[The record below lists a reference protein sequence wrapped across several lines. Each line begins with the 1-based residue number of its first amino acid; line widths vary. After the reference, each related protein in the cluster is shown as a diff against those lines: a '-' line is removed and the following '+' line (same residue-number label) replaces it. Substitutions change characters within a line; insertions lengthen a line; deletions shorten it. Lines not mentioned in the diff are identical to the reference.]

1 MRSFLFAAL
10 AVTSLSACAQT
21 TNFNQVQH
29 IQTALNHLTIVDLG
43 EPVINLAV
51 AVPDAFEIER
61 HEDKVFIKPLREGV
75 STNLFIWTTTRQ
87 LTYEIDPVGDV
98 AKMNVIVRNAPQP
111 IAHVAAVEDDDRKI
125 QKIAALVLTQALMG
139 TEDIA
144 HDNSK
149 APTSGLMVELNQVFR
164 SKSDLYIRY
173 TMTNQSKAPFRIT
186 TPDVYQPEPTQ
197 TPISI
202 LSLRDHQLSSQA
214 FAAFK
219 SKQGPSVPIAGAESQ
234 VRDLQP
240 GQKSIG
246 VICIHG
252 SQTNPPKLYQLRF
265 GSSQSGAITVE
276 TVL

>member
-1 MRSFLFAAL
+1 MRSFLFAAV
-10 AVTSLSACAQT
+10 AATSLSACAQT

-29 IQTALNHLTIVDLG
+29 IQTAFNHLTVVDLG

-51 AVPDAFEIER
+51 AEPDAFEIER
-61 HEDKVFIKPLREGV
+61 HDDKVFIKPLRDGI
-75 STNLFIWTTTRQ
+75 STNLFIWTTERQ
-87 LTYEIDPVGDV
+87 LTYEIDPAGDV

-111 IAHVAAVEDDDRKI
+111 LSRVAAVEDDDRKM

-144 HDNSK
+144 HDNAK
-149 APTSGLMVELNQVFR
+149 APATGVVVELNQVFR
-164 SKSDLYIRY
+164 SKTDLYIRY

-186 TPDVYQPEPTQ
+186 TPDVYQAEPTQ

-202 LSLRDHQLSSQA
+202 LSLRDHQLSSEA

-219 SKQGPSVPIAGAESQ
+219 SKQGLSLPVAGAESQ
-234 VRDLQP
+234 VKDLQP

-246 VICIHG
+246 VICIHS
-252 SQTNPPKLYQLRF
+252 SQTNPPHIYQLLF
-265 GSSQSGAITVE
+265 GSSQSGMITVE

>member
-10 AVTSLSACAQT
+10 AATSLSACAQT

-29 IQTALNHLTIVDLG
+29 IQTALNHLTVVDLG
-43 EPVINLAV
+43 EPVLNLAV
-51 AVPDAFEIER
+51 AEPDAFEIER
-61 HEDKVFIKPLREGV
+61 HDDKVFIKPLREGI
-75 STNLFIWTTTRQ
+75 STNLFIWTTARQ
-87 LTYEIDPVGDV
+87 LTYEIDPAGDLG
-98 AKMNVIVRNAPQP
+98 KMNVIVRNAPQSV
-111 IAHVAAVEDDDRKI
+111 AHVATNEDDDRKI

-144 HDNSK
+144 HDSTKSPAN
-149 APTSGLMVELNQVFR
+149 GVLVELNQVFR
-164 SKSDLYIRY
+164 LRSELYIRY
-173 TMTNQSKAPFRIT
+173 TVTNQSKAPFRIT

-197 TPISI
+197 TPISV
-202 LSLRDHQLSSQA
+202 LSLRDHQLSTQT

-219 SKQGPSVPIAGAESQ
+219 PRQGPSIPAAGAELQ

-240 GQKSIG
+240 GQKSVG
-246 VICIHG
+246 VISIHG
-252 SQTNPPKLYQLRF
+252 SQTNSPKLYQLRF

>member
-1 MRSFLFAAL
+1 MRALLFAAL
-10 AVTSLSACAQT
+10 ATASLSACAQT

-29 IQTALNHLTIVDLG
+29 LQTALNHLTVVDLG
-43 EPVINLAV
+43 EPVVNLAV
-51 AVPDAFEIER
+51 AEPDAFEIER
-61 HEDKVFIKPLREGV
+61 HDDKVFIKPLREGI

-144 HDNSK
+144 HDNFK
-149 APTSGLMVELNQVFR
+149 APTNGLLVELNQVFR
-164 SKSDLYIRY
+164 SKTDLYIRY
-173 TMTNQSKAPFRIT
+173 TMTNKSKAPFRIT

-197 TPISI
+197 TPTSL

-219 SKQGPSVPIAGAESQ
+219 SKQGLSVPLAGTESQ

-246 VICIHG
+246 VIWIHG
-252 SQTNPPKLYQLRF
+252 SPTNPPQLYQLRF
-265 GSSQSGAITVE
+265 GSSQSGTITVE

>member
-1 MRSFLFAAL
+1 MRSFIFAAL
-10 AVTSLSACAQT
+10 AATSLSACAQT

-29 IQTALNHLTIVDLG
+29 IQTALNHLTVVDLG

-51 AVPDAFEIER
+51 AEPDAFEIER
-61 HEDKVFIKPLREGV
+61 HDDKVFIKPLREGV
-75 STNLFIWTTTRQ
+75 STNLFIWTTARQ
-87 LTYEIDPVGDV
+87 LTYEIDPAGDV

-111 IAHVAAVEDDDRKI
+111 VAHVAAVEDDDRKI

-139 TEDIA
+139 TEDIT
-144 HDNSK
+144 HDNST
-149 APTSGLMVELNQVFR
+149 APTSGLTVELNQVFR

-173 TMTNQSKAPFRIT
+173 TMTNHSKAPFRIT

-219 SKQGPSVPIAGAESQ
+219 SKQGPSVPVAGAESQ
-234 VRDLQP
+234 VRDLQA

-252 SQTNPPKLYQLRF
+252 SRTNPPQLYQLRF

>member
-10 AVTSLSACAQT
+10 AATSLSACAQT

-29 IQTALNHLTIVDLG
+29 IQTALNHLTVVDLG
-43 EPVINLAV
+43 EPVIDLAV
-51 AVPDAFEIER
+51 AEPDAFEIER
-61 HEDKVFIKPLREGV
+61 HDDKVFIKPLREGV
-75 STNLFIWTTTRQ
+75 STNLFIWTTVRQ
-87 LTYEIDPVGDV
+87 LTYEIDPAGDV

-111 IAHVAAVEDDDRKI
+111 VAHVAAVEDDDRKI

-173 TMTNQSKAPFRIT
+173 TMTNQSKVPFRIT
-186 TPDVYQPEPTQ
+186 TPDVYHLEPTQ

-202 LSLRDHQLSSQA
+202 LSLRDHQLSSQS

-219 SKQGPSVPIAGAESQ
+219 SKQGPSVPVAGAESQ

-246 VICIHG
+246 VICIRG
-252 SQTNPPKLYQLRF
+252 SQTNTPQLYQLRF
-265 GSSQSGAITVE
+265 GSSQAGAITVE